1 MVVSR
6 LYLSV
11 FLVICTVA
19 VAEAQTLSVQPKLAV
34 KVATVVGSPSRGGL
48 SGIKFSNP
56 YAPPIGTKKAAIV
69 RFPARLRDEPVQ
81 PQGGVSIT
89 AGRDAPD
96 EPMTGGLK
104 LSF

>member
-11 FLVICTVA
+11 FLFVCTVG
-19 VAEAQTLSVQPKLAV
+19 VADAQTLSVQPKPAV
-34 KVATVVGSPSRGGL
+34 KVATVAGSGAL
-48 SGIKFSNP
+48 SGIKFSDP
-56 YAPPIGTKKAAIV
+56 YAPPVGTRKAAIV